1 MHMYTYIQC
10 VYLGRIL
17 TLQICYVCIYVYKLV
32 FILTSTLSTL
42 YMFYINY
49 IFQAIQ
55 QPVLWPLY
63 LESPHKNQNADMDSF
78 HSTTFVDFLQ
88 MKLFNKTC
96 TFFFLAAL
104 KTILNYYYF
113 FRLCDSVRGSF
124 AQFYAKEQA
133 PSFAHRL
140 CQWWRRSVVSL
151 YTQDFFFFYLWG
163 IQLLFYIC

>member
-1 MHMYTYIQC
+1 MYTNL
-10 VYLGRIL
+10 YLYSHL
-17 TLQICYVCIYVYKLV
+17 LCLH
-32 FILTSTLSTL
+32 
-42 YMFYINY
+42 MFYINY

-151 YTQDFFFFYLWG
+151 YTQDFFFFTFEVFNCCFIYVSTR
-163 IQLLFYIC
+163 IRKTFIESIAIA